1 MCSSGCS
8 QHIQTVINFL
18 PCELQHVVS
27 YCAHGCN
34 DSFAKGLDVW
44 NRCSVDFVFYL
55 HNSLHNLRI
64 SYIIL
69 RCCFLLVEPF
79 DSRLYFLRTN
89 VTDFVSANLITHCA
103 FLASEITVAI
113 DQLLCLCYEYVSS
126 QRYSVLLYCSIVL
139 LYSKAVFRRRS
150 VHSVQR
156 SIDSSSNNG
165 WIREVFLIIT
175 IMSLSVLSH
184 RKINDVT
191 FCF

>member
-1 MCSSGCS
+1 M
-8 QHIQTVINFL
+8 
-18 PCELQHVVS
+18 
-27 YCAHGCN
+27 
-34 DSFAKGLDVW
+34 
-44 NRCSVDFVFYL
+44 
-55 HNSLHNLRI
+55 
-64 SYIIL
+64 
-69 RCCFLLVEPF
+69 VEPY

-113 DQLLCLCYEYVSS
+113 DYLLWLCYEYVSS
-126 QRYSVLLYCSIVL
+126 QRYSVYYSIVRL
-139 LYSKAVFRRRS
+139 FYCIRKRYFVVGVTLCAA
-150 VHSVQR
+150 HHNG
-156 SIDSSSNNG
+156 IDSLSNNI